1 MRTFSNMSIPDLT
14 TIVVGLKL
22 VKTGCEVRLQQLEKQ
37 QASSNEINDAIDKFS
52 KASELLAVAE
62 NELLILTGV

>member
-22 VKTGCEVRLQQLEKQ
+22 VKTGCEIRLQQLEKQ
-37 QASSNEINDAIDKFS
+37 QASNTEINDAIDKYS

-62 NELLILTGV
+62 NELLILNGF